1 MNQETNPGEVVYV
14 NQNNF
19 YTGFLTLIKKLFML

>member
-1 MNQETNPGEVVYV
+1 MNQETNQGEVVYA

-19 YTGFLTLIKKLFML
+19 YTGFLALIKKLFMV